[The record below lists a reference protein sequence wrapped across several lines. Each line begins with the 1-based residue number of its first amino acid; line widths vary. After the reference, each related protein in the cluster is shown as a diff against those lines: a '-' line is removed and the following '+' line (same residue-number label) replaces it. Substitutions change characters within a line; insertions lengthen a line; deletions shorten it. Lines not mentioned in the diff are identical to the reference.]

1 MNMKLSIRKSASYLQ
16 NKQNNVI
23 NVFTKTVEKLLKLN
37 SQIDEELEKDLTD
50 KEELIQEIK
59 QIDSEIKQ
67 KESLKET
74 NSKTIN
80 KIKSFLN
87 D

>member
-1 MNMKLSIRKSASYLQ
+1 MKLSIRKSASYLQ